1 MIRTHNVSLVL
12 EEEGVDKGN
21 LADGYLNRDVLTT
34 QSYVLVQLYTQRVVC
49 MFRQERQMK
58 AVGDEKGKE
67 ERNGRE
73 GYKRGRGVEEG
84 DRGERRPGEQGE
96 EGRENQGEGRREGW

>member
-58 AVGDEKGKE
+58 AVEGDEKGKE
-67 ERNGRE
+67 ERNGR
-73 GYKRGRGVEEG
+73 GGKDIR
-84 DRGERRPGEQGE
+84 
-96 EGRENQGEGRREGW
+96 GEGRREGW